1 MSTPPRLLKKLY
13 DVLLGSPPA
22 TRADLLAAYDK
33 WEKDELPMALALF
46 FMHTGKVFFMAKASD
61 TVPLTKEVIVT
72 ALRADLRLQTHHLA
86 SALFKR
92 AVLYSGKVSR
102 VMLLLGAALAHDDSN
117 ALKAQ
122 LYGVVLGVWATR
134 RTGAV
139 RDEVD
144 KLVLS
149 LEWLVDSSK
158 LVFASGKEDVLQRVA
173 QLLPPNFASVAPFTS
188 KEQFQK
194 KLHETMAKHLTDAF
208 SKELVP
214 IAMQLGHALTLQKE
228 PLLDLQG
235 WPDSSEYILP
245 FLAWIVDGAGCWDAV
260 SAFVESFQ
268 AIDIDSWTAQH
279 ESWKSEGVGVWI
291 CACYHHERTVPAW
304 VQLSDCSSVEK
315 LLGPHKDPVPNLE
328 TVSTRPTSSLALRS
342 RCTASINSRTV
353 CSICLI
359 RCS

>member
-61 TVPLTKEVIVT
+61 SAPLTKEVIVT

-92 AVLYSGKVSR
+92 AVLYGGKVSR
-102 VMLLLGAALAHDDSN
+102 VMMLLGAALAHDDGN

-122 LYGVVLGVWATR
+122 LYGAVLGVWATR

-158 LVFASGKEDVLQRVA
+158 LVFASGKEDALQRVA
-173 QLLPPNFASVAPFTS
+173 LLLPPNFASVAPFTS

-194 KLHETMAKHLTDAF
+194 KLRETMAKHLTDAF

-214 IAMQLGHALTLQKE
+214 IAMQLGHALMLQKE

-235 WPDSSEYILP
+235 WPDSSEYSGSDL
-245 FLAWIVDGAGCWDAV
+245 LLLHA
-260 SAFVESFQ
+260 
-268 AIDIDSWTAQH
+268 
-279 ESWKSEGVGVWI
+279 SE
-291 CACYHHERTVPAW
+291 R
-304 VQLSDCSSVEK
+304 LFCSSM
-315 LLGPHKDPVPNLE
+315 
-328 TVSTRPTSSLALRS
+328 TRVTAPLPITADMLQAASAMLAL
-342 RCTASINSRTV
+342 ANSEEEEELPKKKARMTNN
-353 CSICLI
+353 SM
-359 RCS
+359 SAGMP